1 MRWISRIVSI
11 VVLAVLVLGLAA
23 LVRAKMP
30 ATHLGGHFYT
40 YARFRDAS
48 RLATGSP
55 VMIAGVR
62 IGEVTRLTIEGTLAR
77 VDMELVDSTDIPI
90 DSWITKKAESAFGDS
105 YLEIIPGGNGEGAAT
120 QRRLKSGEPI
130 IHVIE
135 GGSTDTAL
143 RSIARTLPK
152 VDRGLDTVHD
162 FALAG
167 RKWASGPLEDALI
180 GAGRWVDEG
189 HLAKPIESAD
199 RAMERLENGTTRAA
213 DAIASAKPEVNNWF
227 DRVDKGIAS
236 ARRQM
241 ADIRTGLHDGLQN
254 TRDGMDKIDPTL
266 QQMSDVMA
274 AVNEGRGDDG
284 KGKLGRLIN
293 DTDLGDQLDDLA
305 EGGRSAAASLD
316 PFKSWFG
323 VRAEWNVFS
332 GVPKLYVGAELR
344 GHSDKFY
351 LVEFSKSGQGAL
363 PQDQLTDVLKAQ
375 QYNRYQEIDEGLRF
389 TLQFGKR
396 FGPLQLRAGIRESTF
411 GVGSD
416 LLLGSGRLRFSAD
429 VFGGFSH
436 VPRVKL
442 AGALEVFR
450 SVYISGGVDDVFST
464 PGYLPIE
471 TGNAAEPAY
480 FNKLRYGRDY
490 FLGGELR
497 FTDEDLGSMV
507 RIYGAMLVALLIGS

>member
-1 MRWISRIVSI
+1 VRWISRIVSI

-254 TRDGMDKIDPTL
+254 AREGIDKIDPTL
-266 QQMSDVMA
+266 QQMSDVMT

-284 KGKLGRLIN
+284 KG
-293 DTDLGDQLDDLA
+293 
-305 EGGRSAAASLD
+305 
-316 PFKSWFG
+316 
-323 VRAEWNVFS
+323 
-332 GVPKLYVGAELR
+332 
-344 GHSDKFY
+344 
-351 LVEFSKSGQGAL
+351 AL
-363 PQDQLTDVLKAQ
+363 
-375 QYNRYQEIDEGLRF
+375 
-389 TLQFGKR
+389 
-396 FGPLQLRAGIRESTF
+396 
-411 GVGSD
+411 
-416 LLLGSGRLRFSAD
+416 
-429 VFGGFSH
+429 
-436 VPRVKL
+436 
-442 AGALEVFR
+442 
-450 SVYISGGVDDVFST
+450 
-464 PGYLPIE
+464 
-471 TGNAAEPAY
+471 
-480 FNKLRYGRDY
+480 
-490 FLGGELR
+490 
-497 FTDEDLGSMV
+497 
-507 RIYGAMLVALLIGS
+507 

>member
-1 MRWISRIVSI
+1 VRWISRIVSI
-11 VVLAVLVLGLAA
+11 VVLAVFIIGAAA
-23 LVRAKMP
+23 LLRAKMP

-40 YARFRDAS
+40 YARFRDGS

-62 IGEVTRLTIEGTLAR
+62 IGEVIRLTIEGTFAR
-77 VDMELVDSTDIPI
+77 VDLELVDSTDIPV

-120 QRRLKSGEPI
+120 GRRLKSGEPI

-143 RSIARTLPK
+143 RSVARTLPK
-152 VDRGLDTVHD
+152 IDRGLDTVHD

-167 RKWASGPLEDALI
+167 RKWASGPLEDALV
-180 GAGRWVDEG
+180 GADRWIVEG
-189 HLAKPIESAD
+189 HIAKPIESAD
-199 RAMERLENGTTRAA
+199 QAMVRLENGTTRAA
-213 DAIASAKPEVNNWF
+213 DAIASAKPGVKSWF
-227 DRVDKGIAS
+227 DRVDSGIAS

-241 ADIRTGLHDGLQN
+241 ADIRTGLHDGMQN
-254 TRDGMDKIDPTL
+254 AREGIDKIDPTL
-266 QQMSDVMA
+266 DQMGDVIA

-284 KGKLGRLIN
+284 KGRLGRLIN
-293 DTDLGDQLDDLA
+293 DTEVGEQLDDLSEA
-305 EGGRSAAASLD
+305 GKDAVIGLD

-332 GVPKLYVGAELR
+332 GVPKFYVGAELR
-344 GHSDKFY
+344 GHNDKFY
-351 LVEFSKSGQGAL
+351 LIEFSKSGQGGV
-363 PQDQLTDVLKAQ
+363 PEDQLTDVLSAQ
-375 QYNRYQEIDEGLRF
+375 QFNRYQEIQEQLRF

-396 FGPLQLRAGIRESTF
+396 FGPLQLRAGIKESTF

-416 LLLGSGRLRFSAD
+416 LLLGSGRLKFSAD

-436 VPRVKL
+436 IPRVKL
-442 AGALEVFR
+442 AGAIEVFR
-450 SVYISGGVDDVFST
+450 SVYISGGVDDVFAT

-471 TGNAAEPAY
+471 TGNAAEPTY

-507 RIYGAMLVALLIGS
+507 RIYGAMLTALLIGT

>member
-1 MRWISRIVSI
+1 MRWISRIVTF
-11 VVLAVLVLGLAA
+11 VVIAAFIFGAAA
-23 LVRAKMP
+23 LVRSKMP

-40 YARFRDAS
+40 YARFRDGA

-62 IGEVTRLTIEGTLAR
+62 VGEIYRLTIEGTFAR
-77 VDMELVDSTDIPI
+77 VDLELVDTTDIPI

-105 YLEIIPGGNGEGAAT
+105 YLEIIPGGNGEGAAP
-120 QRRLKSGEPI
+120 RRLKSGEPI
-130 IHVIE
+130 IHVLE

-143 RSIARTLPK
+143 RSVARTLPK

-167 RKWASGPLEDALI
+167 RKWASGRLEDALI
-180 GAGRWVDEG
+180 GADRWLVEG
-189 HLAKPIESAD
+189 HIVKPIESAD
-199 RAMERLENGTTRAA
+199 RAMVRLEDGTTRAA
-213 DAIASAKPEVNNWF
+213 DAIASAKPDVNRWF
-227 DRVDKGIAS
+227 DRIDNGIAS

-241 ADIRTGLHDGLQN
+241 ADIRTGLHDGLAN
-254 TRDGMDKIDPTL
+254 ARDGIDKVDPTL
-266 QQMSDVMA
+266 QQLGDVVA

-284 KGKLGRLIN
+284 KGRLGRLIN
-293 DTDLGDQLDDLA
+293 DTEVGEQLDDLSEA
-305 EGGRSAAASLD
+305 GKDAVVSLD

-332 GVPKLYVGAELR
+332 GVPKFYVGAELR
-344 GHSDKFY
+344 GHNDKFY
-351 LVEFSKSGQGAL
+351 LIEFSKSGQGGV
-363 PQDQLTDVLKAQ
+363 PEDQLTDVLSAQ
-375 QYNRYQEIDEGLRF
+375 QFNRFQEIKEAVRF
-389 TLQFGKR
+389 TLEFGKR
-396 FGPLQLRAGIRESTF
+396 FGPLQLRAGIKESTF

-429 VFGGFSH
+429 AFGGFSH
-436 VPRVKL
+436 IPRVKL
-442 AGALEVFR
+442 AGAIEVFR
-450 SVYISGGVDDVFST
+450 SVYISGGVDDVFTT
-464 PGYLPIE
+464 PGYIPIE
-471 TGNAAEPAY
+471 TGNSAEPTY

-507 RIYGAMLVALLIGS
+507 RIYGAMLAALLIGT